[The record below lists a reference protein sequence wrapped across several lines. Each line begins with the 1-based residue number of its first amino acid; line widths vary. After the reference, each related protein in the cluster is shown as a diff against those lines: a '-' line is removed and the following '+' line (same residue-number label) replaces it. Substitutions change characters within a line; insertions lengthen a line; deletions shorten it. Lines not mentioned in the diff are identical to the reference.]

1 MQFLVVALGVF
12 LPLGL
17 SLQLILK
24 ILQFVLHLLLGAL
37 GHLALLPLVLQLSLE
52 VSDLLGEVAT
62 QLLCLL
68 FLGRQVPLK
77 VGLGSLQVDLKVDSM
92 DRGIYIQYKASVH
105 ITKHVCVVQ

>member
-1 MQFLVVALGVF
+1 MQFLVVALSVF

-17 SLQLILK
+17 SLQLVLQ
-24 ILQFVLHLLLGAL
+24 ILQFALHLLLGAL

-62 QLLCLL
+62 QFLCLL
-68 FLGRQVPLK
+68 LLGRQVSLK
-77 VGLGSLQVDLKVDSM
+77 VGLGSLQVDLEADSTN
-92 DRGIYIQYKASVH
+92 RGIYIQYKASVH